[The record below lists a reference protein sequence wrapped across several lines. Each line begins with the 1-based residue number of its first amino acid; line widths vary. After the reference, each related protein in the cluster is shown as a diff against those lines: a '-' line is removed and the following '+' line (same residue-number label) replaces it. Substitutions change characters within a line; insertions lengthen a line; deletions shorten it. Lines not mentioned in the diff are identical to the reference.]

1 MLIENFPFYIND
13 PRKIRRLEFS
23 YNYQSGHH
31 FNKQD
36 AHRVLKYIKLCVQRG
51 HTISA
56 DSVIGIGLYY
66 TKTPGTGGLIRQQ
79 IDDFVVE
86 ELTNR
91 VETTNGKY
99 LIVELTKR
107 NWDVH
112 HLMRELSR
120 ILRVSQNRFGWAGTK
135 DKRAL
140 TKQKI
145 SIWDV
150 SEEELSRV
158 RLKDVELSVIGRSNK
173 KVSLGDLWGNRF
185 RITVR
190 DIELPQEET
199 LARVKAITSEL
210 ELGAPNF
217 FGVQRFGEN
226 RPVTHVVG
234 EAILR
239 GDFKEAALTYI
250 AKAYPEEPD
259 EIKKVR
265 QYVCDT
271 GDFKEGLKMY
281 PLRLQFERAMM
292 NHLIAHPE
300 DYTGAFRVLSPNLQ
314 KMFLHAYQSYIFNI
328 VLSRRIASGL
338 SIHRAY
344 DGDIVCFK
352 NEMGMPDTSRLQ
364 KVTKDNLDGIN
375 NLINRGRAFVTAP
388 LVGYDTDFAQGAP
401 GEIERDVVRDLNID
415 MEGFKVPAMPELS
428 SKGLRREI
436 VLSFKPEFSVEEDD
450 VNAGKIKVTL
460 EFSLQKGSY
469 ATTVLREYMKL

>member
-1 MLIENFPFYIND
+1 M
-13 PRKIRRLEFS
+13 
-23 YNYQSGHH
+23 
-31 FNKQD
+31 
-36 AHRVLKYIKLCVQRG
+36 
-51 HTISA
+51 
-56 DSVIGIGLYY
+56 
-66 TKTPGTGGLIRQQ
+66 
-79 IDDFVVE
+79 
-86 ELTNR
+86 
-91 VETTNGKY
+91 
-99 LIVELTKR
+99 ELTKR

-145 SIWDV
+145 SIWDI
-150 SEEELSRV
+150 SEEDVARV
-158 RLKDVELSVIGRSNK
+158 HLKDVELAVIGRSNK

-190 DIELPQEET
+190 DIDLSHEET

-210 ELGAPNF
+210 ERGAPNF

-265 QYVCDT
+265 QYVWDT
-271 GDFKEGLKMY
+271 EDFREGLKMY
-281 PLRLQFERAMM
+281 PIRLQFERAMM
-292 NHLIAHPE
+292 NHLIAHPG
-300 DYTGAFRVLSPNLQ
+300 DYTGAFKVLSPNLQ

-328 VLSRRIASGL
+328 ILSRRIACNL
-338 SIHRAY
+338 SIHEAY

-364 KVTKDNLDGIN
+364 KATKDNLDGIN
-375 NLINRGRAFVTAP
+375 NLINRRRAFVTAP
-388 LVGYDTDFAQGAP
+388 LAGYDTDFAQGAP
-401 GEIERDVVRDLNID
+401 GEIEWGVVNEMNLDL
-415 MEGFKVPAMPELS
+415 EGFKVPVMPELS

-436 VLSFKPEFSVEEDD
+436 ILPFKPEFNASEDEVNEE
-450 VNAGKIKVTL
+450 KTKVVL
-460 EFSLQKGSY
+460 EFSLQKGGY
-469 ATTVLREYMKL
+469 ATTVLREYMKK